1 MANFGVIFRKR
12 RQFSQCVY
20 IQSFSVAKIHSHKK
34 AIKNLRNASV
44 GGFCLLRFIPRLLQ
58 KSHKEQEIRTEMKE
72 HLKRKL
78 WKRNCLLIF
87 SIFLFVTLVVIF
99 SQNQYHDD
107 IPPLDVKKS
116 SSEGWALTGEIS
128 HIYGVVNSYTDFFE
142 HGWIEAENSRNLQFS
157 EFKPL
162 HENYCLFYY
171 YLYLVVYLNLS

>member
-1 MANFGVIFRKR
+1 M
-12 RQFSQCVY
+12 
-20 IQSFSVAKIHSHKK
+20 
-34 AIKNLRNASV
+34 
-44 GGFCLLRFIPRLLQ
+44 LRFIPRLLQ

-99 SQNQYHDD
+99 SQNQYQND

-162 HENYCLFYY
+162 HENYCLFYGEVD
-171 YLYLVVYLNLS
+171 LMNLRFLEKESGNYTMRAIINQITGETYINVFGR